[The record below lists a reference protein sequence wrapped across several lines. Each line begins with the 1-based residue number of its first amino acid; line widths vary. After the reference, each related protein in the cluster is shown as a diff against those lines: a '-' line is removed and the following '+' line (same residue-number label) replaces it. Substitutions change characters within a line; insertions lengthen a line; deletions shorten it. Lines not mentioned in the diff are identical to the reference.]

1 MRSAS
6 PNLTLKRNPLMS
18 TSAQIHANRENAQL
32 STGPKTEAGKARV
45 SRNAFKHGFTSSRL
59 FVRSDEQEEFVIFES
74 ALYTGILPKGAPE
87 DDLYARILHACWNLR
102 RVRELEEDLWEQ
114 YADPLTDEEAC
125 KKMEIYA
132 RHTARFERSYERAL
146 RQIRILQTDR
156 LLKASA
162 LDVDEE
168 AGAVTDMAKVVKQT
182 QSLQRRPSLSQ
193 TDIEKFLCSIPIG
206 TPLPGINPETG
217 APIA

>member
-1 MRSAS
+1 MA
-6 PNLTLKRNPLMS
+6 
-18 TSAQIHANRENAQL
+18 TSSQTIANRANAQL
-32 STGPKTEAGKARV
+32 STGPKTEAGKRKV

-74 ALYTGILPKGAPE
+74 ALHTDILPKGAPE

-102 RVRELEEDLWEQ
+102 RTRELEEDLWEQ

-125 KKMEIYA
+125 KKMDIYA
-132 RHTARFERSYERAL
+132 RHTARFERSYDRAL

-168 AGAVTDMAKVVKQT
+168 PGAVTDMAKVVKQT
-182 QSLQRRPSLSQ
+182 QSLHKKRPAGIA
-193 TDIEKFLCSIPIG
+193 DIENYLCSISAGFPQ
-206 TPLPGINPETG
+206 PGKNPETG
-217 APIA
+217 GPIA